1 MELQPQKKQ
10 RKKHFDKEFKIS
22 AVKMLLEGTQSLASL
37 AKDLGIN
44 VNTLTNWRNQ
54 YLQDKTETPGSKL
67 TPSELE
73 ADNNRLRKEIAGLKQ
88 QNDFLKKVSAF
99 FATNGK

>member
-1 MELQPQKKQ
+1 MELQTQEKRK
-10 RKKHFDKEFKIS
+10 KKHFDKEFKIS

-54 YLQDKTETPGSKL
+54 YHQDKSVTPGSKI
-67 TPSELE
+67 TPNELE
-73 ADNNRLRKEIAGLKQ
+73 AENNRLRKEIAALKQ
-88 QNDFLKKVSAF
+88 QNDFLKKVSAY
-99 FATNGK
+99 FASNEK

>member
-1 MELQPQKKQ
+1 MELQSQEKQ

-22 AVKMLLEGTQSLASL
+22 AVKMLLEGTQSLASI

-54 YLQDKTETPGSKL
+54 YLQSKSVTPGSKL
-67 TPSELE
+67 TQNEMEAEL
-73 ADNNRLRKEIAGLKQ
+73 NRLRREIAGLKQ
-88 QNDFLKKVSAF
+88 QNDFLKKVSSY
-99 FATNGK
+99 FASNGK

>member
-1 MELQPQKKQ
+1 MELQSQEKQ

-54 YLQDKTETPGSKL
+54 YLQDKSETSGSKL
-67 TPSELE
+67 TPNELE
-73 ADNNRLRKEIAGLKQ
+73 AENNRLRKEIAGLKQ
-88 QNDFLKKVSAF
+88 QNDFLKKVSAY
-99 FATNGK
+99 FASNEK